1 MADSNADQG
10 QDPQENDGI
19 CPYMFE
25 PNKNDSNNEQLSY
38 SDDDSTSTGED
49 SYSSDDSFEE
59 INAWRRTD
67 LNWCKCGKC
76 DLMAKARESFCCH
89 EKAVEY
95 DEYDSKLSAAQSQ
108 GFNCITSLSSFVNNI
123 LTEDVLCVDVAQY
136 LEDNWPLGDD
146 ELAQKHKL
154 YRHVAYQRCSRWI
167 FEILGKKC
175 RRVFPSCVYKCIRDK
190 FASPDGIYTHFKLPK

>member
-1 MADSNADQG
+1 MKQINLTDQG

-38 SDDDSTSTGED
+38 SDDDSTSTGEH
-49 SYSSDDSFEE
+49 SYSSDDSFEG
-59 INAWRRTD
+59 INACRRTD

-95 DEYDSKLSAAQSQ
+95 DSKLSAAQNQ
-108 GFNCITSLSSFVNNI
+108 GFNCITSLSSFVNNM

-146 ELAQKHKL
+146 ELGQKHKL
-154 YRHVAYQRCSRWI
+154 YCHVAHQRCSRWI
-167 FEILGKKC
+167 FEK
-175 RRVFPSCVYKCIRDK
+175 Y
-190 FASPDGIYTHFKLPK
+190 